1 MKLSKS
7 QLHTNVHSFP
17 ELRFEDQR
25 LTSFSGAVVLQAL
38 FQKLKLASRL
48 QDCFAHRSEKLVVGF
63 RTVALTIVV
72 HLMLGYRRL
81 RDIEYYSDDPMVLR
95 LLGLKRMP
103 HVSTISRTLAR
114 VDCGSTENLRVL
126 SREIV
131 LDRLGTEELPRV
143 TMDFD
148 GSVISTGR
156 YAEGT
161 AVGYNTHK
169 KGERSYYPLFCTVAQ
184 TAQVLDVF
192 HRSGNVHDSHQAIFF
207 IARCIEGVRTRLPGA
222 LLETRY
228 DSAFFSDKTVNFL
241 NTQRVEFTIS
251 VPFERFA
258 DLKDLVETHRH
269 WKCLDAQWDYFESNW
284 APACWTQH
292 PRFLFLRH
300 RVKKQRK
307 DPVQLELFVPHEE
320 GYEFKVIVTNK
331 RGKAKAILLFHNGRG
346 SQENIFSELKSQCS
360 MDYVPTRRLAGNQ
373 LYYLSAVLAH
383 NLYRELQMLSS
394 PATRATTAKRAALWL
409 FEEATSIRR
418 KFIQRAGQLTRPHGK
433 LRLTLSGNEPTR
445 KGLMH
450 YLDSL
455 ARAS

>member
-48 QDCFAHRSEKLVVGF
+48 QECFAHRNEKLVVGF
-63 RTVALTIVV
+63 RAVTLILVV

-81 RDIEYYSDDPMVLR
+81 RDIEYYRDDPVVLR
-95 LLGLKRMP
+95 LLSLKRMP

-114 VDCGSTENLRVL
+114 MDCSSTDNLRVL

-131 LDRLGTEELPRV
+131 LDRLVTEQLPRV

-192 HRSGNVHDSHQAIFF
+192 HRAGNVHDSHQSINFM
-207 IARCIEGVRTRLPGA
+207 ARCIEVVRARLPGA
-222 LLETRY
+222 LLETRH
-228 DSAFFSDKTVNFL
+228 DSAFFSDKTVDFL

-258 DLKDLVETHRH
+258 NLKGLIETHRH
-269 WKCLDAQWDYFESNW
+269 WKGLDAQWDYFESNW

-307 DPVQLELFVPHEE
+307 EPVQLELFVPHEE

-331 RGKAKAILLFHNGRG
+331 RGKAKAILMFHNGRG

-394 PATRATTAKRAALWL
+394 PATRATTSKRAALWL
-409 FEEATSIRR
+409 FEEAASIRR

-433 LRLTLSGNEPTR
+433 LRLTLSGNEATR

-450 YLDSL
+450 YLDAL
-455 ARAS
+455 ARAG